1 MGEAHH
7 SKMHKYEQGKISNF
21 FPWDT
26 QMLIEHSV
34 KKSYLGV
41 IFKAHQINEYFG
53 DQCGASCTN
62 TVLVA
67 TFKRTP
73 VYDFFLQIAQLQ
85 VKIFKKYKSSDPQSP
100 ALYWF

>member
-73 VYDFFLQIAQLQ
+73 VYDFFSRSLN
-85 VKIFKKYKSSDPQSP
+85 YR
-100 ALYWF
+100 